1 MAAATRR
8 LTALATQLSDSGTPQ
23 PAAAA
28 GDGVASRRLPAAQL
42 RAAVERIME
51 AGGCPP
57 DERATVAS
65 LLVEANL
72 YGHDSHGIQMVY
84 KYMKALQSG
93 YVTPGSKPQVRDA
106 GGPMLVVDAK
116 GVWGQIAYREAMELA
131 IAKAKGEGGGVCVL
145 ALHNAHHIGRAGH
158 YTEMAAAAGCVAVHF
173 VNAAGHPALVAP
185 YGGSDSRMST
195 NPFSIAV
202 PTSDGFP
209 SEALSGNKPMSLDF
223 ATSIVANGK
232 LQAAANKKLDVA
244 HGLIIDENGES
255 TTDPRYPTGFGG
267 FQPGSDVPE
276 SKVTGEFPGA
286 ILPFGMHKGA
296 GLGFMCEILAGAVGG
311 GWTMPPGGIP
321 ATEPEPRNRPVS
333 INSVLCIVINPAQ
346 LQALGGAP
354 AIMTATSPHFLTS

>member
-1 MAAATRR
+1 MTGEFPPEWRGVNDLGADLVSEGRAWMGLHGGSRARRRASSVSAA
-8 LTALATQLSDSGTPQ
+8 
-23 PAAAA
+23 
-28 GDGVASRRLPAAQL
+28 RRLPAAQL

-51 AGGCPP
+51 AGGCPS

-173 VNAAGHPALVAP
+173 VNAAGAP
-185 YGGSDSRMST
+185 RARRT
-195 NPFSIAV
+195 IRW
-202 PTSDGFP
+202 
-209 SEALSGNKPMSLDF
+209 LRL
-223 ATSIVANGK
+223 
-232 LQAAANKKLDVA
+232 A
-244 HGLIIDENGES
+244 H
-255 TTDPRYPTGFGG
+255 
-267 FQPGSDVPE
+267 V
-276 SKVTGEFPGA
+276 
-286 ILPFGMHKGA
+286 H
-296 GLGFMCEILAGAVGG
+296 
-311 GWTMPPGGIP
+311 
-321 ATEPEPRNRPVS
+321 
-333 INSVLCIVINPAQ
+333 
-346 LQALGGAP
+346 
-354 AIMTATSPHFLTS
+354 

>member
-1 MAAATRR
+1 MADA
-8 LTALATQLSDSGTPQ
+8 
-23 PAAAA
+23 
-28 GDGVASRRLPAAQL
+28 L
-42 RAAVERIME
+42 RAVVERVME
-51 AGGCPP
+51 AGGCPTE
-57 DERATVAS
+57 ERKIVAS

-72 YGHDSHGIQMVY
+72 YGHDSHGIQMLY

-93 YVTPGSKPQVRDA
+93 YVTPGAKPVVHDA
-106 GGPMLVVDAK
+106 GGPMLVVDAN

-131 IAKAKGEGGGVCVL
+131 IAKAQGDGGGVCVL

-185 YGGSDSRMST
+185 YGGSDARMST

-202 PTSDGFP
+202 PTGDEFP
-209 SEALSGNKPMSLDF
+209 SETLCGRKPMSLDF

-232 LQAAANKKLDVA
+232 LQAAANKQVEVS
-244 HGLIIDENGES
+244 HGLLIDENGQS

-267 FQPGSDVPE
+267 FQPGSDIPE
-276 SKVTGEFPGA
+276 SKITGEFPGA

-296 GLGFMCEILAGAVGG
+296 GLGKLRLRVPAVLPVLPSHWFQSCLAGFMCEILAGAVGG

-321 ATEPEPRNRPVS
+321 DTEPEPRNRPVS
-333 INSVLCIVINPAQ
+333 INSVLCIVIDPSK
-346 LQALGGAP
+346 LQALGGQ
-354 AIMTATSPHFLTS
+354 TDEGHLQQVS